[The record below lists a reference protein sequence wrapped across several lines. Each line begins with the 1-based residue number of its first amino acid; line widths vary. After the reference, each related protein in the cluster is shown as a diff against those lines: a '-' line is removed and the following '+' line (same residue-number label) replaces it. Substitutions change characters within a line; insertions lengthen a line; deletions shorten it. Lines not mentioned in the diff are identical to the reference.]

1 MVASVVASQPR
12 FAASFQAAG
21 FARGRASGRAGVMG
35 VERGAWSVDGACAVT
50 DAQFLRIYAERTGGW
65 RRVFQRMKHND
76 PVSRIMSTSVVTVH
90 SGEPLSKVRKIMN
103 ETGFHHVP
111 VVSGLELVG
120 LISWS
125 DILRLSFSDAFNTD
139 ERAVDATLD
148 HSLTLE
154 QVMARDPITIPE
166 DGKIR
171 EAAEILAKGGF
182 HSLPVV
188 SGRRLVGMITT
199 TDLIK
204 YLRDQF

>member
-1 MVASVVASQPR
+1 
-12 FAASFQAAG
+12 
-21 FARGRASGRAGVMG
+21 
-35 VERGAWSVDGACAVT
+35 
-50 DAQFLRIYAERTGGW
+50 
-65 RRVFQRMKHND
+65 MKHND

-90 SGEPLSKVRKIMN
+90 SGEPLSKVRKIMS

-111 VVSGLELVG
+111 VLSGQELIG

-139 ERAVDATLD
+139 ERAVDAALD